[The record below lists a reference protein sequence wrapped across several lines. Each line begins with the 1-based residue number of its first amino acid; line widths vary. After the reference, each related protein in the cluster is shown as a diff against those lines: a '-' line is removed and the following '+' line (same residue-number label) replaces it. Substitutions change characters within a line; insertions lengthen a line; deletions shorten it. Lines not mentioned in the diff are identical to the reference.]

1 MKLWFNKGAWAS
13 KSAAAKLSELD
24 PEQVKSIAVIRHA
37 ALGDMVLTRP
47 FLIELRNCF
56 PNARITLSLVSN
68 YMRGAP
74 EDLVDRVHV
83 VYGSDRRDK
92 SPFEQIKQAR
102 TLGYHDLVFDLAATT
117 RSIWVCVLNKARF
130 KIGFPYTQMQRRL
143 FYDAAVLRSDMEFE
157 AETMLDMLRLLGFN
171 VGHPPIFSLPGSTTV
186 RERPFIVYF
195 TSASG
200 EYKCWP
206 KENFAQL
213 VGRMAQQYQDHDHVV
228 LEGVADWESID
239 EIMQPNRDKDNV
251 EGLKL
256 DGVDEAISLLKGA
269 RLVVSNDTGI
279 RNLAI
284 AAEAP
289 TLGIFFATAPFKTVP
304 FRYLPASG
312 QHDIVFNHDGSIP
325 VVDSVYESAVKMLS
339 QA

>member
-1 MKLWFNKGAWAS
+1 MKLWFSKGAWAS
-13 KSAAAKLSELD
+13 KSAEAKLSRLE
-24 PEQVKSIAVIRHA
+24 PEQVKTIAVIRHA

-47 FLIELRNCF
+47 FLIELRKCF
-56 PNARITLSLVSN
+56 PNAKITLSLVSN
-68 YMRGAP
+68 YTRGAP
-74 EDLVDRVHV
+74 EDLADRIHV
-83 VYGSDRRDK
+83 VYGSDRCDV
-92 SPFEQIKQAR
+92 SPVGQIRQAR
-102 TLGYHDLVFDLAATT
+102 TLGYHDLAFDVAATT
-117 RSIWVCVLNKARF
+117 RSIWVCMLNKAGC
-130 KIGFPYTQMQRRL
+130 KIGFPYSQLQRRL

-171 VGHPPIFSLPGSTTV
+171 VGHPPVFSLPGNTTV

-200 EYKCWP
+200 KYKCWP
-206 KENFAQL
+206 KENFSQL
-213 VGRMAQQYQDHDHVV
+213 VGRMAQQYPGHDHVV

-239 EIMQPNRDKDNV
+239 EIMQQNRDKDNV

-256 DGVDEAISLLKGA
+256 DGVDETISLLKGA

-284 AAEAP
+284 AAEVP

-325 VVDSVYESAVKMLS
+325 VVDAVYDTAVQMLS

>member
-13 KSAAAKLSELD
+13 KGAEAKLSGLE
-24 PEQVKSIAVIRHA
+24 PEQVRSIAVIRHA

-56 PNARITLSLVSN
+56 PNAKITLSLASN

-74 EDLVDRVHV
+74 DDLVDRTHV
-83 VYGSDRRDK
+83 AYGSDRRGK
-92 SPFEQIKQAR
+92 SPLEQIKQAR

-117 RSIWVCVLNKARF
+117 RSIWVCVLNKAQF
-130 KIGFPYTQMQRRL
+130 KIGFPYMQLQRRL

-171 VGHPPIFSLPGSTTV
+171 VGHPPVFSLPGNPTV

-195 TSASG
+195 TGASG
-200 EYKCWP
+200 EHKCWP

-213 VGRMAQQYQDHDHVV
+213 VGRMAQQYSDHDHIV

-239 EIMQPNRDKDNV
+239 EIMEPNRDKDYV

-256 DGVDEAISLLKGA
+256 DGVDETISLLKGA

-284 AAEAP
+284 AAETS

-312 QHDIVFNHDGSIP
+312 QHDIVFNHDGSTP
-325 VVDSVYESAVKMLS
+325 VVDAVYETAVQMLS
-339 QA
+339 QV

>member
-13 KSAAAKLSELD
+13 KKAEAKLSGLE
-24 PEQVKSIAVIRHA
+24 PEQVRSIAVIRHA

-56 PNARITLSLVSN
+56 PNAKITLSLVSN

-83 VYGSDRRDK
+83 AYGSDRRDK
-92 SPFEQIKQAR
+92 SPLEQIKQAR
-102 TLGYHDLVFDLAATT
+102 TLGYHDLVFDVAATT
-117 RSIWVCVLNKARF
+117 RSIWVCALNRAKF
-130 KIGFPYTQMQRRL
+130 KIGFPYTQLLRRL

-157 AETMLDMLRLLGFN
+157 AETQLDMLRLLGFS
-171 VGHPPIFSLPGSTTV
+171 VGHPTVFSLPGDTTV

-206 KENFAQL
+206 KESYAQL
-213 VGRMAQQYQDHDHVV
+213 VGRMAQQYPDHDHIV

-239 EIMQPNRDKDNV
+239 EILEPNRDKDNV

-284 AAEAP
+284 AAETP

-325 VVDSVYESAVKMLS
+325 AVEPVYDAAVKMLT